1 MAFIDKNLQL
11 SGLAGAVQ
19 DLDPATAAAGLFSTD
34 YLDRYDDE
42 QASAMADG
50 NNMYGRVTILE
61 EDVLSGTANAT
72 VDFQLVSLPVLS
84 GATATTLLNVTTVDE
99 AAIITKTAH
108 GIPVDARGTRV
119 TAVNPVTGY
128 AAATSYYLDDITVN
142 QFTLYTKPKEAG
154 GVVVSAQASAETM
167 DLVIQPEVLG
177 SSGPV
182 PFQRLIKDYSTVAFR
197 ANPTGILQP
206 IQRYVYMFC
215 KPSADLTSGKALFHL
230 TLEDGE
236 RRTHYRSGF
245 TVE

>member
-1 MAFIDKNLQL
+1 MALIDKNLQL

-19 DLDPATAAAGLFSTD
+19 DIDPATAAAGLYSTD
-34 YLDRYDDE
+34 FVDRYDDE

-50 NNMYGRVTILE
+50 NNMYGRVTIKD
-61 EDVLSGTANAT
+61 EDVTSGTANAT
-72 VDFQLVSLPVLS
+72 VEFQLVSLPVLS
-84 GATATTLLNVTTVDE
+84 GAIASTLLNVTTVNTE
-99 AAIITKTAH
+99 APITKTAH
-108 GIPVDARGTRV
+108 GIPADARGTRV
-119 TAVNPVTGY
+119 TALNPVTGY
-128 AAATSYYLDDITVN
+128 ATATSYYLEDITTN
-142 QFTLYTKPKEAG
+142 TFTLFTKPKEAG
-154 GVVVSAQASAETM
+154 GVAVAAGASASTM
-167 DLVIQPEVLG
+167 DLVIEPEVLG

-215 KPSADLTSGKALFHL
+215 KPSADLTAGKALFHL

-236 RRTHYRSGF
+236 RRIHYKSGF